1 MSLTVEIL
9 QSLRRPGEAGWM
21 LKSPRRM
28 RRTNLI
34 LRALTTVLKEVETAE
49 MRTLKY
55 HVGIVA
61 VLRERGGV
69 GEMAQLQLQPRP
81 GLETRC

>member
-1 MSLTVEIL
+1 
-9 QSLRRPGEAGWM
+9 M

-34 LRALTTVLKEVETAE
+34 LRALTIVLKEVETAE
-49 MRTLKY
+49 MRTLKCL
-55 HVGIVA
+55 VGIVA

-69 GEMAQLQLQPRP
+69 GEMVQLQLQPRL
-81 GLETRC
+81 GRETRC